1 MLLLSRPSVHGENK
15 ESEDGYKM
23 GEGHS
28 KMFKAFVL
36 RNA

>member
-1 MLLLSRPSVHGENK
+1 MHGENK